1 MPGPITCHRLSG
13 ERDTYGHFPQ
23 NAHRPL
29 EGTDKQEVTVMAP
42 GGYESVHK
50 TNPGDPMVAVSL
62 RKGLGQASQGGDIG
76 AEA

>member
-1 MPGPITCHRLSG
+1 MPGPITCCQLSG

-23 NAHRPL
+23 NAHHPL
-29 EGTDKQEVTVMAP
+29 EGTDNQEVTVMAP
-42 GGYESVHK
+42 GSYESVHK

-62 RKGLGQASQGGDIG
+62 RKGSGQASQGGDIG